1 MRADRPRNTIMPN
14 YKLILQYDG
23 SRYRGW
29 QRLSDTD
36 MTIQGKTEAVLS
48 RVFAEAIEIHG
59 SGRTDAG
66 VHALAQAVSF
76 QSLRDLP
83 PTELLAALRRYLPE
97 DIGAVSVEY
106 APPRFH
112 ARLSAV
118 EKRYRY
124 RVWTTDAPCVFQ
136 RRFVYVLPGKYSIP
150 AMEAAARYLE
160 GTHDFRAFS
169 AVKTKKSTVRTLSHI
184 EITRDGDELRF
195 DFSADGFLHHMVRI
209 LTGTLLEFGR
219 GDRSP
224 AEAAALLEA
233 GDRAAA
239 GFTVPAKGLCLME
252 VRYNDQMEHR
262 QSADQTRKKGKRS

>member
-1 MRADRPRNTIMPN
+1 MPN

-29 QRLSDTD
+29 QRLPDTD
-36 MTIQGKTEAVLS
+36 ATVQGKVEAVLS
-48 RVFAEAIEIHG
+48 RLFEEAVEVQG

-66 VHALAQAVSF
+66 VHALGQCASF
-76 QSLRDLP
+76 RTLRDLP
-83 PTELLAALRRYLPE
+83 PAEVLTALRAWLPE
-97 DIGAVSVEY
+97 DIGAVLLEY

-124 RVWTTDAPCVFQ
+124 RVWITESPCVFE
-136 RRFVYVLPGKYSIP
+136 RRYVYALPGDYDLD
-150 AMEAAARYLE
+150 AMRAAARILE

-169 AVKTKKSTVRTLSHI
+169 AVKTKKSTIRTLSSI
-184 EITRDGDELRF
+184 EIDRVGDELRF
-195 DFSADGFLHHMVRI
+195 SFTADGFLHRMVRI
-209 LTGTLLEFGR
+209 LTGTLLEGGR

-224 AEAAALLEA
+224 ASVSELLKTGE
-233 GDRAAA
+233 RAAA

-252 VRYNDQMEHR
+252 VRYKDE
-262 QSADQTRKKGKRS
+262 SWVRKQEGCDRL